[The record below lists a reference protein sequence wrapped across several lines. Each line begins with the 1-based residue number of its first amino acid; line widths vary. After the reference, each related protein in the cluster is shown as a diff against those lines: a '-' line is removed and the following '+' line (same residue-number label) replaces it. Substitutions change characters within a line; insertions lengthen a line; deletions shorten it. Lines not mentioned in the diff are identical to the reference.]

1 MRQILLAAEL
11 TNDAIL
17 YALAG
22 SLAFLTAV
30 ALFDPKLRHA
40 PIGKALITLDIGLA
54 GLEAPSVL
62 HRFFG
67 LQVTDAGFAWYYL
80 GTVILVGSATW
91 WRTWLMVAAQLRG
104 RRKRRAQAPGGP
116 LNHPDPPVPAGRGP
130 A

>member
-1 MRQILLAAEL
+1 MTQIEIAAEL
-11 TNDAIL
+11 TNDGVL

-30 ALFDPKLRHA
+30 VLFDPKLRHA

-62 HRFFG
+62 HRFLG

-80 GTVILVGSATW
+80 ATVLLVGSATW
-91 WRTWLMVAAQLRG
+91 WRTWLMIATQLRG
-104 RRKRRAQAPGGP
+104 RRKRRLEMEEAACLSPES
-116 LNHPDPPVPAGRGP
+116 
-130 A
+130 